1 MLTLIGYQMLR
12 CKLRCTKANGRI
24 TDNSHYHCC
33 LCGRVLVRKVHLY
46 CHLQAHSV
54 GSMREIDE
62 MLDAKD
68 EAEEGPLEDSEMD
81 EDDDNDTTLD
91 TSQIAT
97 LDGSDQDNVVALS
110 DGTQV
115 TFCSIF
121 LNILPPSLLCSRA
134 PSSNS
139 TPLRKLKLSETKH
152 KFELRDTCTSS
163 RKEPLGA
170 SHLVAS

>member
-1 MLTLIGYQMLR
+1 MLR

-68 EAEEGPLEDSEMD
+68 DAEEGPLEDSEMD
-81 EDDDNDTTLD
+81 DDDDNDTTLD

-97 LDGSDQDNVVALS
+97 LDGSNQDNMVALS

-115 TFCSIF
+115 TFHNIF
-121 LNILPPSLLCSRA
+121 INMHPISNAEKKLEFQPAFGQAALKFYLP
-134 PSSNS
+134 
-139 TPLRKLKLSETKH
+139 
-152 KFELRDTCTSS
+152 
-163 RKEPLGA
+163 
-170 SHLVAS
+170 

>member
-1 MLTLIGYQMLR
+1 MIDYLMYSKLPLDNYTHLTLLGYQMLR

-68 EAEEGPLEDSEMD
+68 EAEEGPLDDSQMD
-81 EDDDNDTTLD
+81 DDDDNDTTLD

-115 TFCSIF
+115 TFHSCNSNTISKAKKN
-121 LNILPPSLLCSRA
+121 LNSSLDLDKQL
-134 PSSNS
+134 SN
-139 TPLRKLKLSETKH
+139 
-152 KFELRDTCTSS
+152 FAC
-163 RKEPLGA
+163 LGQ
-170 SHLVAS
+170 V

>member
-1 MLTLIGYQMLR
+1 MLR

-54 GSMREIDE
+54 GSMRELDE

-68 EAEEGPLEDSEMD
+68 DAEEGPLEESEMD
-81 EDDDNDTTLD
+81 DDDDNDTTLD

-97 LDGSDQDNVVALS
+97 LDGSDQDNMVALS

-115 TFCSIF
+115 TFHNIF
-121 LNILPPSLLCSRA
+121 INMHPISKA
-134 PSSNS
+134 DKK
-139 TPLRKLKLSETKH
+139 T
-152 KFELRDTCTSS
+152 
-163 RKEPLGA
+163 
-170 SHLVAS
+170 

>member
-1 MLTLIGYQMLR
+1 
-12 CKLRCTKANGRI
+12 
-24 TDNSHYHCC
+24 
-33 LCGRVLVRKVHLY
+33 
-46 CHLQAHSV
+46 
-54 GSMREIDE
+54 MREIDE

-115 TFCSIF
+115 
-121 LNILPPSLLCSRA
+121 LNISQYFLKFA
-134 PSSNS
+134 PSFPTLFES
-139 TPLRKLKLSETKH
+139 PLLKQHPT
-152 KFELRDTCTSS
+152 
-163 RKEPLGA
+163 
-170 SHLVAS
+170 

>member
-1 MLTLIGYQMLR
+1 MLR
-12 CKLRCTKANGRI
+12 CKLRCTKANGRV

-68 EAEEGPLEDSEMD
+68 DAEEGPLEDSEMD
-81 EDDDNDTTLD
+81 DDEDNDTTLD
-91 TSQIAT
+91 TSQITA
-97 LDGSDQDNVVALS
+97 LEGSEQNNVVALS

-115 TFCSIF
+115 
-121 LNILPPSLLCSRA
+121 ILVFPILSNL
-134 PSSNS
+134 PSS
-139 TPLRKLKLSETKH
+139 PET
-152 KFELRDTCTSS
+152 R
-163 RKEPLGA
+163 
-170 SHLVAS
+170 LVASLENI

>member
-1 MLTLIGYQMLR
+1 MLR

-81 EDDDNDTTLD
+81 DDDDNDTTLD

-115 TFCSIF
+115 TFYSISISMH
-121 LNILPPSLLCSRA
+121 LSSSLCLRA

-139 TPLRKLKLSETKH
+139 SPLGIV
-152 KFELRDTCTSS
+152 KFEIKTHQVHFSS
-163 RKEPLGA
+163 HNLHA
-170 SHLVAS
+170 DFISNCSF

>member
-1 MLTLIGYQMLR
+1 
-12 CKLRCTKANGRI
+12 
-24 TDNSHYHCC
+24 
-33 LCGRVLVRKVHLY
+33 
-46 CHLQAHSV
+46 
-54 GSMREIDE
+54 MREIDE

-91 TSQIAT
+91 TSQIPT

-115 TFCSIF
+115 TFRSIF
-121 LNILPPSLLCSRA
+121 LNILSPFLLCSRA

-139 TPLRKLKLSETKH
+139 TPLRKLKLFETKH
-152 KFELRDTCTSS
+152 TPSTVK
-163 RKEPLGA
+163 
-170 SHLVAS
+170 